1 MRTVGELDLCGEF
14 RVHPSAAKL
23 PLMTGEAWADFKEAI
38 RQAGGNREPVVVE
51 DGVLIDGRNRVQ
63 AVEELKAEGH
73 PVELLVGEWN
83 GCDPETVTEYI
94 LRTNVKRRH
103 LTEDQRAAIA
113 LDLLSQI
120 KAERAEQQR
129 ATRIQPGELRN
140 PHGRSGKPEMAEAS
154 SPSPSEE
161 ERRERSR
168 RKAVNS
174 TVGQLAKRAGVTE
187 HRIKQV
193 KKALEVGG
201 PEVKERLLRGEVTAK
216 EINRKSPKPREAPDP
231 HLLRDF
237 QPFVKKSYRTL
248 LEKHPVADRGAVRK
262 YLLRLIKD
270 EQKKFG
276 ERSSRTAAGVNP

>member
-1 MRTVGELDLCGEF
+1 MRTGGELDLCGEF

-23 PLMTGEAWADFKEAI
+23 PLMTGEAWTDFKEAI

-73 PVELLVGEWN
+73 PVELLVSGRS
-83 GCDPETVTEYI
+83 GCDLETVTEYI

-113 LDLLSQI
+113 LDLLPRI
-120 KAERAEQQR
+120 KAERAEQQW

-168 RKAVNS
+168 RKAGSS
-174 TVGQLAKRAGVTE
+174 TVGQLAKGAGVTE

-231 HLLRDF
+231 HLPRDF
-237 QPFVKKSYRTL
+237 QPFVKKNYRTL

-276 ERSSRTAAGVNP
+276 ERSSSKAAGVNP